1 LEPALPLGG
10 DPIRMDDALN
20 SNLAIAQFFFFSE
33 EWACGSRIPLFGQA
47 GFEGWVGL
55 SMLRVA

>member
-1 LEPALPLGG
+1 MPH
-10 DPIRMDDALN
+10 
-20 SNLAIAQFFFFSE
+20 LAIPQFFFFSE